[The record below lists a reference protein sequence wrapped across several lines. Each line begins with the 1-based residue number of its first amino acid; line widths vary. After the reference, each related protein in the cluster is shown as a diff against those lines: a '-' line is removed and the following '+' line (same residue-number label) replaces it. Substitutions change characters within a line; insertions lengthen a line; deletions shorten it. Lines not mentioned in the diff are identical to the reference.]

1 MGDDVATIEVVSVT
15 DDRSEARQ
23 IDGGQ
28 VKLGHSVRPAD

>member
-28 VKLGHSVRPAD
+28 VKLGQSVRPAD